1 MRNMV
6 GVSLALMLSLPLW
19 AEAQEGSAAGNI
31 YNQLQIMQEEIR
43 DLRGMVE
50 ELSHEVQRLKQRQID
65 DYQDLDSRLSGGGA
79 PAPRAS
85 APAAEPAV
93 DPILAA
99 AQGGGAIDA
108 SAGVEPPAPATAP
121 VDSGAELASYTAAYD
136 LLKNRQIDQA
146 VTAFD
151 AHLQRYPTGQYAANA
166 HYWLGEIYLL
176 QNNLGSA
183 EKAFATVVN
192 NFAADRKAPDAM
204 FKLGRVYH
212 LQGDKAKAKAML
224 DRAAATNSSAAA
236 LARAYLQDN
245 F

>member
-1 MRNMV
+1 MRNLV
-6 GVSLALMLSLPLW
+6 GVSLALILCLPLW
-19 AEAQEGSAAGNI
+19 SEAQEGSAAGNI

-50 ELSHEVQRLKQRQID
+50 ELNYELQRLKQRQID
-65 DYQDLDSRLSGGGA
+65 DYQDLDSRMSSGAA

-85 APAAEPAV
+85 APAPVV

-99 AQGGGAIDA
+99 AQGGAAIDA
-108 SAGVEPPAPATAP
+108 SAGVESPATSSAPA
-121 VDSGAELASYTAAYD
+121 DSGAELASYTAAYD

-151 AHLQRYPTGQYAANA
+151 AHLQRFPQGQYAANA

-192 NFAADRKAPDAM
+192 SFAADRKAPDAM

-212 LQGDKAKAKAML
+212 LKGDKAKAKAML
-224 DRAAATNSSAAA
+224 DRAAATTSSAAA
-236 LARAYLQDN
+236 LARAYLQDH